1 MASAART
8 PQADSLDY
16 SRFDKV
22 VSEDDADR
30 AQLLD
35 RPTRFDHGEAEGFVP
50 LDEMHASD
58 VDVRD
63 CRALEQRPREVWQ
76 VAVLKLRCW
85 VGTSAGEA
93 GPAASDTA
101 SDYSIPVRPY
111 TLFVACLHPSGKL
124 LTRFVARPPEAYPS
138 PHTVMDHLMRAMLDP
153 QGPGDH
159 EAAHRPGI
167 VTFAD
172 PALASHCAR
181 TLAGLGVQTSVLSAA
196 PGLHG
201 YVRGLSGLLVQREV
215 GSVSKASEQDG
226 MAAVRGVTPQLL
238 RGFFRLARA
247 FAAAQPWR
255 QISESQCFRLWRSDG
270 RALPGDTF
278 SHAIEGGEVAWVA
291 VMGALSAAAQAERTA
306 RKEMHLRRAAARQ
319 LRTQRHAARQAERA
333 AAAATRAA
341 GASAAARCGTAASSA
356 AEVPGDDDA
365 SSFHSLSS
373 AGTDDGD
380 SDREGR
386 DAEAD
391 EVVALAAAPAAGRGG
406 GRTAPARDGS
416 GSGEEEDAEI
426 AQTRG
431 ICVFFSRHDAE
442 RRLLSGAAGDA
453 ARGSAGAVQP
463 RAAVHP
469 LDSRCAHCGKRGAEY
484 AAAAAA
490 AAGSALPA
498 ALERCAVAEGGD
510 AAKRAADLLPLFA
523 PPEASDSASVSA
535 GLRLQR
541 CGRCKRVLYCDAAC
555 QRGHYASH
563 AAQCKRDAV
572 SDPVIGGRAWG
583 ERELV
588 LLLEAPPSLPFDD
601 LDWYDSERLAARR
614 ERDALAAGGVTGPHP
629 VAAAD
634 VCVDDA
640 FYPADLPLALTFHR
654 GAPARP
660 SPRDL
665 CWLMRA
671 MVAVLRM
678 TQGPAMAS
686 AEDAASL
693 SAEESSQPVDFR
705 PLARLLAPTLRPASL
720 KTGFVG
726 AEQLRGPSPSAPSPA
741 SGSRQPE
748 AWYTAAGEGVTPPS
762 LLLVVDPI
770 LPAPL

>member
-8 PQADSLDY
+8 RQADSLDY

-35 RPTRFDHGEAEGFVP
+35 RPTRFDHGEAEAFVP

-58 VDVRD
+58 VDVRE
-63 CRALEQRPREVWQ
+63 CRALEQRPQEVWQ

-85 VGTSAGEA
+85 VGASASVA
-93 GPAASDTA
+93 GPAVSDA
-101 SDYSIPVRPY
+101 ADSSIPVRPY

-124 LTRFVARPPEAYPS
+124 LTRYVARPPETYPS
-138 PHTVMDHLMRAMLDP
+138 PHTVMDHLMRAMMDP
-153 QGPGDH
+153 QGPGDR
-159 EAAHRPGI
+159 ETAHRPGI

-181 TLAGLGVQTSVLSAA
+181 TLAGIGVQTSVLSAA

-201 YVRGLSGLLVQREV
+201 YVRGLSGLLVQREI

-238 RGFFRLARA
+238 RGFFRLARV

-291 VMGALSAAAQAERTA
+291 VMGALSAAAQAERAA
-306 RKEMHLRRAAARQ
+306 RKEGRLRTAAARQ
-319 LRTQRHAARQAERA
+319 LRTQRYAARQAERA
-333 AAAATRAA
+333 AAAAAKAA
-341 GASAAARCGTAASSA
+341 GASAAARCGTTASSA
-356 AEVPGDDDA
+356 AEVSGDDEA

-373 AGTDDGD
+373 AGTDEGG
-380 SDREGR
+380 SDKEGR

-391 EVVALAAAPAAGRGG
+391 EVAALAAASAPGHSDKPALE
-406 GRTAPARDGS
+406 RDGS
-416 GSGEEEDAEI
+416 ESGEDADAEI

-453 ARGSAGAVQP
+453 VRGSAGSVQP

-469 LDSRCAHCGKRGAEY
+469 LDSRCAHCGRWGAEY

-510 AAKRAADLLPLFA
+510 AAKRAAELLPLFA
-523 PPEASDSASVSA
+523 PPEAPDSASVSA

-541 CGRCKRVLYCDAAC
+541 CGRCKRALYCDAAC

-572 SDPVIGGRAWG
+572 SDPMIGGRSWG

-601 LDWYDSERLAARR
+601 LDWYDSERLATRR
-614 ERDALAAGGVTGPHP
+614 EREALAAGGVAGTHP

-678 TQGPAMAS
+678 TQGPAVAR
-686 AEDAASL
+686 AGDAASR
-693 SAEESSQPVDFR
+693 SAEELSQPVDFR
-705 PLARLLAPTLRPASL
+705 PLVRLLSPTLRPASL
-720 KTGFVG
+720 NAGCMS
-726 AEQLRGPSPSAPSPA
+726 AEQLQGPSPLAANPA
-741 SGSRQPE
+741 SDSRQPE

-770 LPAPL
+770 LPAPV